1 MDGHSTKLLVWSMS
15 NPSSTASRGMYGC
28 ITPATLFPFRVL
40 FWWVSDSLEER
51 KSSVELRFLSD
62 SKADG
67 QKKQKKRSWKGKKE
81 NAGHLVIWLWRDRTD
96 KNSQLSLTLSSFLL
110 LCIHPFLSPQ
120 TLPPFFSL
128 SYLSTSGQNFS
139 FIVWSVCVCVC
150 NYFYTNRQR
159 SRPHSFLSA
168 VQGGPT
174 SVCVC
179 ACICFQ
185 WESTQLSIGDPV
197 LVAMATV
204 FPSSS

>member
-150 NYFYTNRQR
+150 VCNYFYTNRQR

-179 ACICFQ
+179 VHVFVSS
-185 WESTQLSIGDPV
+185 ESQ
-197 LVAMATV
+197 
-204 FPSSS
+204 PSSPSGTPSL

>member
-128 SYLSTSGQNFS
+128 SYLSTSGQNF
-139 FIVWSVCVCVC
+139 FHSVKCVCVC
-150 NYFYTNRQR
+150 ATTFIPIDKEAGLTVSCLQYKVV
-159 SRPHSFLSA
+159 P
-168 VQGGPT
+168 P
-174 SVCVC
+174 VCVC

>member
-120 TLPPFFSL
+120 TLPPFF
-128 SYLSTSGQNFS
+128 FS
-139 FIVWSVCVCVC
+139 ELLVDKWAKLLFHSVKCVCVCATTFIPIDKEAGLTVSCLQYKVVPPVCVCVHV
-150 NYFYTNRQR
+150 FV
-159 SRPHSFLSA
+159 SS
-168 VQGGPT
+168 
-174 SVCVC
+174 
-179 ACICFQ
+179 
-185 WESTQLSIGDPV
+185 ESQ
-197 LVAMATV
+197 
-204 FPSSS
+204 PSSPSGTPSL

>member
-1 MDGHSTKLLVWSMS
+1 MASRGRLSWLQTEFYRRLCGKQTPTPLLIVLNKHFPYEIMSSSSSFKSCLIQHEVHFKNYCMTDGHSTKLLVWSLL
-15 NPSSTASRGMYGC
+15 NPSTTASRGMYGC
-28 ITPATLFPFRVL
+28 ITLAALLPFRVL
-40 FWWVSDSLEER
+40 FWWLSDSLEER

-128 SYLSTSGQNFS
+128 SYLSTSGQNF
-139 FIVWSVCVCVC
+139 FHSVK
-150 NYFYTNRQR
+150 
-159 SRPHSFLSA
+159 
-168 VQGGPT
+168 
-174 SVCVC
+174 
-179 ACICFQ
+179 
-185 WESTQLSIGDPV
+185 
-197 LVAMATV
+197 
-204 FPSSS
+204 

>member
-28 ITPATLFPFRVL
+28 ITPATLFPFRVV

-150 NYFYTNRQR
+150 AQLLLYQSTKKQASQFPVCSTRWSHQC
-159 SRPHSFLSA
+159 
-168 VQGGPT
+168 
-174 SVCVC
+174 VCVHV
-179 ACICFQ
+179 FVSS
-185 WESTQLSIGDPV
+185 ESQ
-197 LVAMATV
+197 
-204 FPSSS
+204 PSSPSGTPSL